1 MKKDGSEFMFLPV
14 GSQDQIGEKLNH
26 QAKVNRIF
34 RKVVQQRN
42 YKAIETPVVEYAQT
56 FTNPHVGMAF
66 NKLLKWFD
74 REGDIEVLR
83 ADWTT
88 AIARALMT
96 QNPSQ
101 FKWFYQGSVFQ
112 NNENGIES
120 QQAGIE
126 IIRTDL
132 LLGEMETLF
141 TAVDVLKALSIDE
154 YVIEL
159 GHTGIFD
166 YMVQPL
172 GLSEDEEEQLRVAMD
187 DKQEDVVYQM
197 AIKKGNKQIADNLV
211 ALIQAYGS
219 KEILNEYRHQW
230 ARTEELVE
238 IINHLEQLVTS
249 LEQLGVPD
257 VIVDLGSVRKLRYYS
272 GTMFSGYLK
281 KTGDICFSGGRY
293 DRLYAQFDKDISAVG
308 LAFYVDVLTTMIED
322 EPKKAQ
328 ICLLASPKTHVKAEQ
343 MRINFPNAQVDIRY
357 QLPKGHRYDQ
367 IINVQ
372 DEVEP

>member
-1 MKKDGSEFMFLPV
+1 MFLPA
-14 GSQDQIGEKLNH
+14 GSQDKMGEKLNH

-74 REGDIEVLR
+74 REGNIEVLR

-88 AIARALMT
+88 AIARALLT
-96 QNPSQ
+96 KNPSH

-112 NNENGIES
+112 NNVNGIES

-141 TAVDVLKALSIDE
+141 TAVDVLEALSIE
-154 YVIEL
+154 GYVIEL

-166 YMVQPL
+166 DMVQPL
-172 GLSEDEEEQLRVAMD
+172 GLNVEEEEQLRVAMN

-197 AIKKGNKQIADNLV
+197 AMKKGSKQIANRLIE
-211 ALIQAYGS
+211 LIQAYGN
-219 KEILNEYRHQW
+219 KEILTEYRRHW
-230 ARTEELVE
+230 EHSEELVE
-238 IINHLEQLVTS
+238 IINHLEQLMTS
-249 LEQLGVPD
+249 LEQLGVQD

-281 KTGDICFSGGRY
+281 KTGAICFSGGRY

-308 LAFYVDVLTTMIED
+308 LAFYVDVLTSVIAA

-328 ICLLASPKTHVKAEQ
+328 VCLLASPKTHVKAEQ
-343 MRINFPNAQVDIRY
+343 MRINFPNAQVDILY
-357 QLPKGHRYDQ
+357 QLPKEHRYDE